1 MFSGE
6 LGGRV
11 MLAFKKV
18 TFIRQTNERPE
29 SRQWFRAGFRAIIGR
44 ATVRTTVAQGH

>member
-11 MLAFKKV
+11 TLVFKKM

-29 SRQWFRAGFRAIIGR
+29 SWQWFRAGFRATIGK
-44 ATVRTTVAQGH
+44 ATMRTTVAQGH